1 MQDQTPP
8 DLSPEQQARAAQASL
23 IKSVAVGSNSKPN
36 DMQVRDAKLR
46 AMPNYARP
54 EWTQD
59 DGSKILPGSTA
70 RMARLWLL
78 MTDLYGHKWT
88 SVHGLADE
96 NETWGKV
103 LGGLDKYQL
112 AHGVKSWVNQGTEE
126 SKWPPDAPTLRM
138 FCLSASDRS
147 EVPGIDD
154 AWRQAVE
161 ASSAPTEFRYSHPI
175 VREAGRLTDWYSI
188 RTGTPSAQAVQA
200 RFNKRYADLVAR
212 LQRGE
217 PLIDNQRLIGL
228 DAELGQ
234 AGAAQ
239 RVGELLADKLAKDQ
253 GLHLKTPDELRRG
266 LLEKM
271 GIKR

>member
-36 DMQVRDAKLR
+36 EMQVRDAKLR
-46 AMPNYARP
+46 AMPNYAQP

-59 DGSKILPGSTA
+59 DGNKTLPASA
-70 RMARLWLL
+70 SLMARLWQL
-78 MTDLYGHKWT
+78 MTELYGHKWT
-88 SVHGLADE
+88 SVHGLGDE
-96 NETWGKV
+96 SGNWGKA
-103 LGGLDKYQL
+103 LAGIDKYQL
-112 AHGVKSWVNQGTEE
+112 AAGIKVCTQNGDP
-126 SKWPPDAPTLRM
+126 WPPSAPEFRAM
-138 FCLSASDRS
+138 CLSGGDTK
-147 EVPGIDD
+147 GIPNVAD
-154 AWRQAVE
+154 AWREAVE
-161 ASSAPTEFRYSHPI
+161 ASTAPTEFRYSHPI

-188 RTGTPSAQAVQA
+188 RTGTPKAETVQN

-217 PLIDNQRLIGL
+217 PLIDGQRLIGL
-228 DAELGQ
+228 DAELGL

-239 RVGELLADKLAKDQ
+239 RVGELLADRNAKDQ